1 MSTISNYDYQNDA
14 SLNDKWKYRF
24 AFFEK
29 HGYPAFWGPSPAWKE
44 AFKGMTFGQKRKVS
58 TNYFAF
64 FFPFIYLFIL
74 GLWKKALLVV
84 VLNVVVFVLA
94 VISGVGFLGYLINA
108 IVALRTNTWYY
119 DFKTKGIQDW
129 SF

>member
-1 MSTISNYDYQNDA
+1 MTSGSIASHSLKSTVIPH
-14 SLNDKWKYRF
+14 F
-24 AFFEK
+24 
-29 HGYPAFWGPSPAWKE
+29 GGPSPAWKE

-108 IVALRTNTWYY
+108 IVALRTNTTILKRRASRLELLNKKVQLRLNL
-119 DFKTKGIQDW
+119 F
-129 SF
+129 